1 MQQTWPMQTGGGV
14 FLIPV
19 GFGLV
24 LGGLIG
30 GPALPWGLALGL
42 IAGWSAIPVSVAF
55 GRRRLGLRRPKRS
68 QVIVL
73 WAAIGLQMAVFFGL
87 ARLGYF
93 RQWDPLTAWTVG
105 LWIVAMHFALMRW
118 SHGPLMAGLAV
129 ALLLWIGA
137 AYGLSLSLTS
147 LVIGDGILKIA
158 FGMLMAAPLFG
169 SPKLGAV

>member
-1 MQQTWPMQTGGGV
+1 
-14 FLIPV
+14 
-19 GFGLV
+19 
-24 LGGLIG
+24 
-30 GPALPWGLALGL
+30 
-42 IAGWSAIPVSVAF
+42 
-55 GRRRLGLRRPKRS
+55 
-68 QVIVL
+68 
-73 WAAIGLQMAVFFGL
+73 MAVFFGL

-93 RQWDPLTAWTVG
+93 RQWDPL
-105 LWIVAMHFALMRW
+105 HFALMRW